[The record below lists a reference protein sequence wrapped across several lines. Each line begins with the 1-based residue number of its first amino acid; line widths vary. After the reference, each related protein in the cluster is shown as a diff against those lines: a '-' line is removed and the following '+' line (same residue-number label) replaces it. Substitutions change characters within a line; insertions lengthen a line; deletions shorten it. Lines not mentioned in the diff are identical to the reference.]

1 MSLAAARMA
10 ALIQAEYPFYW
21 TETIR
26 ALLVHSAEWTE
37 PMQRAFD
44 DEVPKHVPKD
54 KLRRR
59 LRRSES

>member
-10 ALIQAEYPFYW
+10 ALIQAEYPLYW
-21 TETIR
+21 PETIR
-26 ALLVHSAEWTE
+26 ALLVHSAEWAE

-44 DEVPKHVPKD
+44 DEVPKHVPKE

-59 LRRSES
+59 LRR